1 MPVKRVVGVVA
12 GVAMLGAV
20 LGIGPDGA
28 RAAPAREIAWGPC
41 NQNGTSPLSTALNS
55 GTQPLPR
62 TEPPPGT
69 MECARVRV
77 PLDHSE
83 PLGQQI
89 SLALTRVRGSAG
101 RDAGH
106 LGVLLVNPGGPGA
119 SGRSLARYVAA
130 TLPRDVA
137 ARFDVIGFDPRGVG
151 ASEPALSC
159 VDPERFYAAPRPDN
173 IPRVKADE
181 DLLVSRARAYA
192 QGCGNRY
199 AWFLPYLTSENTARD
214 MDSIRAAL
222 GEDKISFLGYSY
234 GTYLGAVYATL
245 FPQRVRRM
253 VLDSVVDPSGVWYD
267 TNIAQDYSFDR
278 RHRDFMSWVAR
289 NESVYRLGHSQA
301 AVSFA
306 WYAMRARLHA
316 RPAGGVVGSS
326 ELDDIFTAGGYSSR
340 LWPRLAQAFSD
351 YVLKGEVTGLVAL
364 FHSDSKVDA
373 KEENSYAVYL
383 GVQCRDAAWPRNWER
398 WRADAQKAS
407 EKAPFMAWPNAVY
420 NLPCAFWPE
429 RGGTPVKVGT
439 SQVPPMLL
447 IQSVHDAATPYAGAL
462 SMLRLFPT
470 AHLLTEAGGDHGVSL
485 AGNPCVDRHLAAYLR
500 DATLPP
506 ERRAARSTAGSCP
519 AQREPRPVTRL
530 SAGPP
535 VAAIR

>member
-1 MPVKRVVGVVA
+1 VPVKRVVGVVA

-28 RAAPAREIAWGPC
+28 RAAPGREIVWGAC
-41 NQNGTSPLSTALNS
+41 NQNRTSPLGTALSS
-55 GTQPLPR
+55 GPQPIPR
-62 TEPPPGT
+62 RDPPPGAV
-69 MECARVRV
+69 ECAQVRV

-89 SLALTRVRGSAG
+89 SLALTRVKGSAS
-101 RDAGH
+101 RDGNH

-130 TLPRDVA
+130 TLPKDVA

-159 VDPERFYAAPRPDN
+159 VDPTRFYAAPRPDN
-173 IPRVKADE
+173 IPRVKSDE
-181 DLLVSRARAYA
+181 DVLIARARNYA
-192 QGCGNRY
+192 QSCGNRY
-199 AWFLPYLTSENTARD
+199 AWFLPYLTTENTARD

-222 GEDKISFLGYSY
+222 GEDKISYLGYSY

-245 FPQRVRRM
+245 FPQRVRRL
-253 VLDSVVDPSGVWYD
+253 VLDSVVDPAGVWYD
-267 TNIAQDYSFDR
+267 ANIAQDFSFDR
-278 RHRDFMSWVAR
+278 RHREFLSWVAR

-316 RPAGGVVGSS
+316 QPAGGVVGSS
-326 ELDDIFTAGGYSSR
+326 ELDDIYTAGGYTSR
-340 LWPRLAQAFSD
+340 LWPKLAQAFSD
-351 YVLKGEVTGLVAL
+351 YVLRADAAGLVTL
-364 FHSDSKVDA
+364 FHSESEVDA

-383 GVQCRDAAWPRNWER
+383 GVQCRDAVWPRSWDR
-398 WRADAQKAS
+398 WRADTAS
-407 EKAPFMAWPNAVY
+407 ANEKAPFMAWPNAVY

-439 SQVPPMLL
+439 SQVPPVLL
-447 IQSVHDAATPYAGAL
+447 IQSVHDAATPYEGAL
-462 SMLRLFPT
+462 SMRRLFPT
-470 AHLLTEAGGDHGVSL
+470 ARLLTEGGGDHGVSL

-500 DATLPP
+500 DTSLPP
-506 ERRAARSTAGSCP
+506 ERRATRGTDATCP
-519 AQREPRPVTRL
+519 AQPEPRPVSRMAAR
-530 SAGPP
+530 SP
-535 VAAIR
+535 VVAVR